1 MTSAKLESDYATT
14 MDWMQAFLAS
24 TATGGA
30 APPTGKPSIAPSPLT
45 QSGVSADVQYRISD
59 PVASD
64 DESENDECYD
74 PNATEIRGQ
83 EIPEWAHPGPLLAQ
97 LQRQQGVDPDL
108 IFTNFEKTCDLMAM
122 FEKKKR
128 TFKVRGDSGWWAKDA
143 LTPAE
148 EMRYKRAVGLA

>member
-1 MTSAKLESDYATT
+1 MTSEKLETDYADT
-14 MDWMQAFLAS
+14 MNWMQSFLSS
-24 TATGGA
+24 TASGQA
-30 APPTGKPSIAPSPLT
+30 ASPTGKRSIAPSPLIDAAPA
-45 QSGVSADVQYRISD
+45 ADMQYRISD

-74 PNATEIRGQ
+74 MSATAIRGQ
-83 EIPEWAHPGPLLAQ
+83 EIPEWAHPVPLLAQ
-97 LQRQQGVDPDL
+97 LQTQQGVDPDL
-108 IFTNFEKTCDLMAM
+108 IFTHFEKTCDLMAM

-148 EMRYKRAVGLA
+148 EIRYKKAIGLA

>member
-1 MTSAKLESDYATT
+1 MKAKKLEKDYADT
-14 MDWMQAFLAS
+14 MDWMQSFLSS
-24 TATGGA
+24 TASADTASGN
-30 APPTGKPSIAPSPLT
+30 GKPSIAPSPLT
-45 QSGVSADVQYRISD
+45 QAAPAADMQYRISD

-74 PNATEIRGQ
+74 MNATEIRGQ
-83 EIPEWAHPGPLLAQ
+83 EIPEWAHPTPLLAQ
-97 LQRQQGVDPDL
+97 LQAQQGVDPDL

-148 EMRYKRAVGLA
+148 EIRYKKAVGLA